1 MKIIYNIP
9 RLLISSHKGGA
20 GKTIFT
26 IGLTYYLKSLG
37 LKISTFKKG
46 PDYID
51 AGWHSSI
58 TGAPCRNL
66 DLFMLSEEQNL
77 FTFYLGIKDGAELAI
92 IEGNRG
98 LYDGVDWRGSCSSA
112 QLARLLKTPIIFVL
126 DCTKATRS
134 MAALLKGFA
143 DFEKDLNIAGVILN
157 NIARPRHE
165 DTIRASIENSVGIK
179 VLGSI
184 PKLKHLPN
192 ERHLGLITSH
202 EFNFKFL
209 PILKETFEKC
219 VDLEGVLE
227 IAKKAEPV
235 SLPSLYLNKEK
246 NLKDIYNGVKIAI
259 FYDRAFQFYYPENL
273 EILQYLGAELVFVN
287 ALQDRTLPKVD
298 GIYLGG
304 GFPEVYAEAL
314 AENESLRK
322 DVFEAGEEGIPI
334 FAECGGLM
342 YLGKEIMWKEKTY
355 PMVGLLPI
363 RFVVEPRPQGHG
375 YVVARCVRA
384 NPYFPEGV
392 IVKGHEFHY
401 SRPEILNYKPGM
413 EFVFELEKGTG
424 FGGGKD
430 GLQYKKIF
438 ASYLHIHFLAL
449 LYFPKNFLNE
459 AMEGKKV
466 KIIKKKEVA
475 YV

>member
-1 MKIIYNIP
+1 MKILNTP
-9 RLLISSHKGGA
+9 RLMVASHRGGA
-20 GKTIFT
+20 GKTIV
-26 IGLTYYLKSLG
+26 SLG
-37 LKISTFKKG
+37 LLFSFKTKNLNVVSYKKG

-51 AGWHSSI
+51 AGWLSSI
-58 TGAPCRNL
+58 TGKPCRNL
-66 DLFMLSEEQNL
+66 DLFILNDEQNL
-77 FTFYLGIKDGAELAI
+77 YTFYLGVKDGADVAL

-98 LYDGVDWRGSCSSA
+98 LYDGVDWQGSCSSA
-112 QLARLLKTPIIFVL
+112 QLARLLKTPVIFVL

-134 MAALLKGFA
+134 MAALLKGFVE
-143 DFEKDLNIAGVILN
+143 FEKDVNIVGVILN

-165 DTIRASIENSVGIK
+165 DIIRASIENYVGIS

-192 ERHLGLITSH
+192 ERHLGLITSY

-209 PILKETFEKC
+209 PILKETFEKN
-219 VDLEGVLE
+219 VDLDKVLE
-227 IAKKAEPV
+227 IARNARPLLMPEP
-235 SLPSLYLNKEK
+235 YYFNDEK
-246 NLKDIYNGVKIAI
+246 DSYRGVKIAV
-259 FYDRAFQFYYPENL
+259 FYDKAFQFYYPENL
-273 EILQYLGAELVFVN
+273 EILQYLGAELVYVN
-287 ALQDRTLPKVD
+287 ALKDRTLPEVD

-322 DVFEAGEEGIPI
+322 DVYTAGEEGIPI

-342 YLGKEIMWKEKTY
+342 YLGKEILWKDKAY

-363 RFVVEPRPQGHG
+363 RFIVEPRPQGHG

-384 NPYFPEGV
+384 NPYFPEGE
-392 IVKGHEFHY
+392 IIKGHEFHY
-401 SRPEILNYKPGM
+401 SRPEILEYKPGM
-413 EFVFELEKGTG
+413 EFSFKLEKGTG

-438 ASYLHIHFLAL
+438 ASYVHIHFLAIS
-449 LYFPKNFLNE
+449 YFPKNFLKE
-459 AMEGKKV
+459 AKNSEGIKLN
-466 KIIKKKEVA
+466 KKKEVA